1 MKQNNEKI
9 AITGTI
15 ASGKSSVLD
24 YLRERGEITISCD
37 EINRELLHDP
47 SYLLGLK
54 ALFPEVFLN
63 GVFNKALLKE
73 IIFNFDSKR
82 QALNLYS
89 HSKIKE
95 RIKNILT
102 ANNDDRVFVEVPLLN
117 QSDFINMFDCVWIVE
132 SNRMEQI
139 RRIMTRDGISAEY
152 AEKILKT
159 QSDRFSFPIKTVKIE
174 NNGDLDLLRKQIS
187 VLL

>member
-37 EINRELLHDP
+37 EINRELLRDP

-73 IIFNFDSKR
+73 IIFNSDSKR

-132 SNRMEQI
+132 SNRVEQI

-159 QSDRFSFPIKTVKIE
+159 QSDRYSFPIKTVKIE